1 MNMARSKSQVSGGAS
16 SRTKSPSEESLPE
29 WAETEIKS
37 VNFGEPE
44 TVLRSGYFL
53 DINENA
59 YKVDIQVYEALPDGR
74 TIVEGLDVPKSI
86 KITDFLKGFV
96 YGFKI
101 KVFKGNLSQ
110 KLTEVL
116 KSKYDLGMDAIYRF
130 ELLEL
135 QVMDV
140 ESDSASD
147 IPASADDQDGA
158 EDQE

>member
-1 MNMARSKSQVSGGAS
+1 MARSKSQVSGGAS
-16 SRTKSPSEESLPE
+16 KTKSPSEESLPE
-29 WAETEIKS
+29 WAEAEIKS

-44 TVLRSGYFL
+44 AVLRSGYFL

-59 YKVDIQVYEALPDGR
+59 YKVDIQIYEALPDGR
-74 TIVEGLDVPKSI
+74 TIVEGLDVPKSM

-96 YGFKI
+96 YEFKI

-116 KSKYDLGMDAIYRF
+116 KSKYDLDMDAIYRF
-130 ELLEL
+130 ELAEL

-140 ESDSASD
+140 ESDSPSD
-147 IPASADDQDGA
+147 NSASADDQDGA
-158 EDQE
+158 EDQ

>member
-16 SRTKSPSEESLPE
+16 RTKSPSEEPLPE
-29 WAETEIKS
+29 WAEAEIKS

-96 YGFKI
+96 YEFKI

-110 KLTEVL
+110 QLTEVL
-116 KSKYDLGMDAIYRF
+116 KSKYDLDMDAIYRF

-140 ESDSASD
+140 ESDSPSD

>member
-1 MNMARSKSQVSGGAS
+1 MARSKSQVSGGAS
-16 SRTKSPSEESLPE
+16 RTKSTSEESLPE

-37 VNFGEPE
+37 VNFGDPE

-74 TIVEGLDVPKSI
+74 IIVEGLDVPKSM

-96 YGFKI
+96 YEFKI

-116 KSKYDLGMDAIYRF
+116 KSKYDLDMDAIYRF

>member
-1 MNMARSKSQVSGGAS
+1 MARSKSQVSDGAS
-16 SRTKSPSEESLPE
+16 KTKSPSEEPLPE
-29 WAETEIKS
+29 WAEAEIKS

-59 YKVDIQVYEALPDGR
+59 YKVDIQIYEALPDGR
-74 TIVEGLDVPKSI
+74 TIVEGLDVPKSM

-96 YGFKI
+96 YEFKI
-101 KVFKGNLSQ
+101 RVYKGNLSQ

-116 KSKYDLGMDAIYRF
+116 KSKYDLDMDAIYRF
-130 ELLEL
+130 DLAEL

-140 ESDSASD
+140 ESDSPSD
-147 IPASADDQDGA
+147 NSALADDQNGA
-158 EDQE
+158 EDQ

>member
-1 MNMARSKSQVSGGAS
+1 MARSKSQVSGGAS
-16 SRTKSPSEESLPE
+16 ASRTKSPSEEPLPE
-29 WAETEIKS
+29 WAEAEIKS

-59 YKVDIQVYEALPDGR
+59 YKVDIQIYEALPDGR
-74 TIVEGLDVPKSI
+74 TIVEGLDVPKSM

-96 YGFKI
+96 YEFKI

-116 KSKYDLGMDAIYRF
+116 KSKYDLDMDAIYRF
-130 ELLEL
+130 ELAEL

-140 ESDSASD
+140 ESDSPSD
-147 IPASADDQDGA
+147 ISALADDQDGV
-158 EDQE
+158 EDQ

>member
-1 MNMARSKSQVSGGAS
+1 MARSKSQVSDGTS
-16 SRTKSPSEESLPE
+16 KTKSPSEEPLPE
-29 WAETEIKS
+29 WAEAEIKS

-59 YKVDIQVYEALPDGR
+59 YKVDIQIYEALPDGR
-74 TIVEGLDVPKSI
+74 TIVEGLDVPESM

-96 YGFKI
+96 YEFKI
-101 KVFKGNLSQ
+101 RVFKGNLSQ

-116 KSKYDLGMDAIYRF
+116 KSKYDLDMDAIYRF
-130 ELLEL
+130 DLAEL

-140 ESDSASD
+140 ESDSPSD
-147 IPASADDQDGA
+147 NSALGDDQDGA
-158 EDQE
+158 EDQ

>member
-1 MNMARSKSQVSGGAS
+1 MARSKSQVSDGAS
-16 SRTKSPSEESLPE
+16 KTKSPSEEPLPE
-29 WAETEIKS
+29 WAEAEIKS

-59 YKVDIQVYEALPDGR
+59 YKVDIQIYEALPDGR
-74 TIVEGLDVPKSI
+74 TIVEGLDVPESM

-96 YGFKI
+96 YEFKI
-101 KVFKGNLSQ
+101 RVYKGNLSQ

-116 KSKYDLGMDAIYRF
+116 KSKYDLDMDAIYRF
-130 ELLEL
+130 DLAEL

-140 ESDSASD
+140 ESDSPSD
-147 IPASADDQDGA
+147 NSALGDDQDGA
-158 EDQE
+158 EDQ

>member
-1 MNMARSKSQVSGGAS
+1 MARSKSQVSDGAS
-16 SRTKSPSEESLPE
+16 KTKSPSEEPLPE
-29 WAETEIKS
+29 WAEAEIKS

-59 YKVDIQVYEALPDGR
+59 YKVDIQIYEALPDGR
-74 TIVEGLDVPKSI
+74 TIVEGLDVPESM

-96 YGFKI
+96 YEFKI
-101 KVFKGNLSQ
+101 RVFKGNLSQ

-116 KSKYDLGMDAIYRF
+116 KSKYDLDMDAIYRF
-130 ELLEL
+130 DLAEL

-140 ESDSASD
+140 ESDSPSD
-147 IPASADDQDGA
+147 NSALGDDQDGA
-158 EDQE
+158 EDQ